1 MKWYQIFSDGTVIY
15 DDDLKQDTIYPDGCS
30 IEIPTKSLRWFKN
43 NKLHRD
49 GGPAAV
55 YTDGT
60 KHWFQNGKH
69 HRIDGPAIE
78 RANGDKF
85 WYQNG
90 KHHRIDGPAC
100 EYANGGK
107 YWYIEG
113 IKYTKEGHQIVVDS
127 MTKEN
132 ENENT

>member
-69 HRIDGPAIE
+69 HRIDGPA
-78 RANGDKF
+78 R
-85 WYQNG
+85 
-90 KHHRIDGPAC
+90 
-100 EYANGGK
+100 EYANGEK

-113 IKYTKEGHQIVVDS
+113 VCYFEHKYNIKMKTYHNEKE
-127 MTKEN
+127 KEA
-132 ENENT
+132 